1 MSDKYSKLKV
11 AAVQAAPVFLDRE
24 ASTTKACNLI
34 REAGKNGAK
43 IIVFPEGFI
52 PSHPVWYHFHPGT
65 GAIATGLSV
74 ELFKNSVEIPSPE
87 IEALCKAAKD
97 ADAYAIIGICE
108 KLPGKTGT
116 MYNTQVYI
124 APDGRYLGKHQKT
137 MPTVG
142 ERLVHSVGNGD
153 TFGTLETEY
162 GPISALMC
170 SENSNPLAV
179 FALTAEGTRIHA
191 MAWPNHWGKMSKPM
205 RKYVEIAS
213 KNFAQ
218 VSKAYVISACST
230 VNEEMI
236 DRMQLAEDEKEL
248 LRNPEV
254 SGGSMI
260 ISPDAEIIAGPMSN
274 EEAILYADID
284 LEQCVV
290 HKLHH
295 DFSGNYNRP
304 DIFSLHVNKANLQ
317 LYYKRENKEANP
329 GDSLTDTSTLKK
341 QNDKTEEL

>member
-1 MSDKYSKLKV
+1 MPDKYPKLKV

-34 REAGKNGAK
+34 REAGENGAK

-74 ELFKNSVEIPSPE
+74 ELFKNSVEIPSLE
-87 IEALCKAAKD
+87 IDALCKAAKD
-97 ADAYAIIGICE
+97 ADAYVIMGICE
-108 KLPGKTGT
+108 KLPNTTGT

-124 APDGRYLGKHQKT
+124 SPDGRYIGKHQKI

-142 ERLVHSVGNGD
+142 ERFVHKGGNGD
-153 TFGTLETEY
+153 TFGTFETEY
-162 GPISALMC
+162 GPVSALMC

-179 FALTAEGTRIHA
+179 FALTAEGTRIHG

-236 DRMQLAEDEKEL
+236 ERMQIAEDEKEL
-248 LRNPEV
+248 LRNPEI

-260 ISPDAEIIAGPMSN
+260 IAPDAEIIAGPMSN
-274 EEAILYADID
+274 EEGILYADID

-304 DIFSLHVNKANLQ
+304 DIFSLNINKDNPQ
-317 LYYKRENKEANP
+317 LYYKRESKEI
-329 GDSLTDTSTLKK
+329 DIVESSRVSK
-341 QNDKTEEL
+341 QSNCGEEE

>member
-1 MSDKYSKLKV
+1 MPDKFSKLKV

-24 ASTTKACNLI
+24 ASTEKACDLI
-34 REAGKNGAK
+34 REAGKNGAR
-43 IIVFPEGFI
+43 IVVFPEGFI
-52 PSHPVWYHFHPGT
+52 PSHPVWYHYHPGT
-65 GAIATGLSV
+65 GAIATSLSV
-74 ELFKNSVEIPSPE
+74 ELFKNSVEIPSLE

-97 ADAYAIIGICE
+97 ADTYVIMGICE
-108 KLPGKTGT
+108 KLPGTTGT

-124 APDGRYLGKHQKT
+124 SPEGRYMGKHQKI

-142 ERLVHSVGNGD
+142 ERFVHKGGNGD
-153 TFGTLETEY
+153 TFGTFETEY

-179 FALTAEGTRIHA
+179 FALTAEGTRIHGA
-191 MAWPNHWGKMSKPM
+191 AWPNHWGKMSKPM

-230 VNEEMI
+230 VNEEMM
-236 DRMQLAEDEKEL
+236 DRMQLTEDEKEL

-274 EEAILYADID
+274 EEGILYADID

-304 DIFSLHVNKANLQ
+304 DIFNLFINKNNPQ
-317 LYYKRENKEANP
+317 LYYKRGSKEISA
-329 GDSLTDTSTLKK
+329 
-341 QNDKTEEL
+341 TEAMSVLNQSEIDEGE

>member
-1 MSDKYSKLKV
+1 MSDEFSKLKV

-24 ASTTKACNLI
+24 ASTEKACNLI

-97 ADAYAIIGICE
+97 ADAYVIMGICE
-108 KLPGKTGT
+108 KLPGTTGT

-124 APDGRYLGKHQKT
+124 GPDGKYMGKHQKI

-142 ERLVHSVGNGD
+142 ERFVHKGGNGD
-153 TFGTLETEY
+153 TFGTFETEY

-179 FALTAEGTRIHA
+179 FALTAEGTRIHGA
-191 MAWPNHWGKMSKPM
+191 AWPNHWGKMIKSM
-205 RKYVEIAS
+205 GKYVEIAS

-236 DRMQLAEDEKEL
+236 DRMQLADNEKEL

-260 ISPDAEIIAGPMSN
+260 VSPDAEIIAGPMSN
-274 EEAILYADID
+274 EEGILYADID

-304 DIFSLHVNKANLQ
+304 DIFNLFINKDNPQ
-317 LYYKRENKEANP
+317 LYYKRGCKE
-329 GDSLTDTSTLKK
+329 TSTAEALSIFN
-341 QNDKTEEL
+341 QSEINEEE

>member
-1 MSDKYSKLKV
+1 MSDSYSKLKV
-11 AAVQAAPVFLDRE
+11 AAVQAVPVFLDRE
-24 ASTTKACNLI
+24 ASTAKACKLI
-34 REAGKNGAK
+34 KEAGKNGAR

-52 PSHPVWYHFHPGT
+52 PSHPIWYHFHPGT
-65 GAIATGLSV
+65 GKIATSLSV
-74 ELFKNSVEIPSPE
+74 ELFKNSVEIPGPE
-87 IEALCKAAKD
+87 IDALCKAARE
-97 ADAYAIIGICE
+97 AGAYVIMGVCE
-108 KLPGKTGT
+108 KLPNTTGT

-124 APDGRYLGKHQKT
+124 SPDGIYIGKHQKI

-142 ERLVHSVGNGD
+142 ERFVHKGGNGD
-153 TFGTLETEY
+153 TFGTFDTEY
-162 GPISALMC
+162 GPVSALMC

-191 MAWPNHWGKMSKPM
+191 AAWPNHWGKMSKPM

-218 VSKAYVISACST
+218 VSKAYVISACSIVDDET
-230 VNEEMI
+230 IEK
-236 DRMQLAEDEKEL
+236 MQLAEDEKVL
-248 LRNPEV
+248 LKNPEI

-274 EEAILYADID
+274 DEGILYADID

-304 DIFSLHVNKANLQ
+304 DIFNLYINKDNPQ
-317 LYYKRENKEANP
+317 LYYKRDNKELNSVEA
-329 GDSLTDTSTLKK
+329 SLIYKLNSSEEEQNEKK
-341 QNDKTEEL
+341 